1 MNDLETLYSIDS
13 RDKVRH
19 WSIFVNG
26 DSYHTESGLVGSEY
40 KVTKTKPKRIKE
52 KNIGKVNYTTAEE
65 QAVVEARRGWETRF

>member
-1 MNDLETLYSIDS
+1 MVNLETLYSIDT

-40 KVTKTKPKRIKE
+40 KVTKTKPNKI
-52 KNIGKVNYTTAEE
+52 
-65 QAVVEARRGWETRF
+65 

>member
-1 MNDLETLYSIDS
+1 MVNLETLYSIDT

-40 KVTKTKPKRIKE
+40 KVTKTKPKLSLIHISE
-52 KNIGKVNYTTAEE
+52 P
-65 QAVVEARRGWETRF
+65 TRPY